1 MKLFLLFQEVTSS
14 NDLSE
19 FLKQSD
25 KYPITFGYIVQ
36 SQNACAEFPFLR
48 TRFYLLLI
56 TSLVSMEPEQGHYQ
70 EDSIPIGGLCLV
82 LLRSPWLSI
91 QTSEKVHH
99 PSGVW
104 EAEKA
109 LLKDDRW
116 SRWSPE
122 HWQSPSWGKE
132 LPLVT
137 TTSAVCCACRALWS
151 VCRTNCCHSFDAWQ
165 FCIGLYCL
173 EQSGESS

>member
-82 LLRSPWLSI
+82 LHL
-91 QTSEKVHH
+91 
-99 PSGVW
+99 
-104 EAEKA
+104 
-109 LLKDDRW
+109 D
-116 SRWSPE
+116 
-122 HWQSPSWGKE
+122 SPSRLQKKSIIQVEFEKLRKHCWKTTAEAGEALSTGRVQAEGRSCLLSPPPVQCAAPVE
-132 LPLVT
+132 LCGRCVAQTVVT
-137 TTSAVCCACRALWS
+137 VLTLGNSASGSIAWSKVVRA
-151 VCRTNCCHSFDAWQ
+151 AK
-165 FCIGLYCL
+165 
-173 EQSGESS
+173 